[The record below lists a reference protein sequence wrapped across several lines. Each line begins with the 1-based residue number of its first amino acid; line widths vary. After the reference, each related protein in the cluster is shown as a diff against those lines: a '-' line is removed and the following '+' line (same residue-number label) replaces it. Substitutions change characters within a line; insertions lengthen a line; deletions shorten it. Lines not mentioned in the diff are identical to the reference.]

1 MAKKLKKHKLILFI
15 SIITISLVI
24 GIIECSKYNETYAL
38 SKYGS
43 RGDEVKQIQQKLK
56 NWGYY
61 SGAVDGIYGSKT
73 LSAVTLAKIANYFD
87 VSVDYLLGNTEIKK
101 EPATTTGDKLTQEIL
116 EKLAALTPEN
126 RTIALAQ
133 LDFLLDRQE
142 KQEK

>member
-1 MAKKLKKHKLILFI
+1 MSILYDRIKELCESRDIKIANMAADLSLRQSLFSDLKVERTK
-15 SIITISLVI
+15 S
-24 GIIECSKYNETYAL
+24 
-38 SKYGS
+38 
-43 RGDEVKQIQQKLK
+43 
-56 NWGYY
+56 
-61 SGAVDGIYGSKT
+61 
-73 LSAVTLAKIANYFD
+73 LSAVNLSKIANYFD